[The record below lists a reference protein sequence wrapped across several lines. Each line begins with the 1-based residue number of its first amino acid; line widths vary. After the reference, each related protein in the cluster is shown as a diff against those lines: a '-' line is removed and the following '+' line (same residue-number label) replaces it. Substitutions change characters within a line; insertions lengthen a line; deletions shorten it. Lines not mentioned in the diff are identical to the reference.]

1 MLMLLIIFG
10 KIIYICNSLLVIFM
24 RKINKV
30 KLFVNDN
37 EKSVIVAKDL
47 EMELMKYGFKIVNKS
62 FDLAISVGGDGSFL
76 RMVKDTKFDNNIY
89 YIGVNSG
96 TLGFLQE
103 IDIKDCVDFVK
114 RLNSNNYKVE
124 SICIQETKVITDDEI
139 YYFDSLNEIVVRNID
154 FNTLKVPIF
163 VDNELLENF
172 TGDGVL
178 ISTSTGSTAY
188 NMSFGGSIIYNTLE
202 TLSITPI
209 APLNNKAY
217 RTLVNSVIV
226 PNNKII
232 TLVPRDENR
241 DVFLM
246 VDGVNK
252 KIDNVI
258 KIETKINGKNIK
270 CLRMNDFHFIKV
282 VNDKILEK

>member
-1 MLMLLIIFG
+1 
-10 KIIYICNSLLVIFM
+10 M
-24 RKINKV
+24 RKINRV

-37 EKSVIVAKDL
+37 EKSVLVAKDL
-47 EMELMKYGFKIVNKS
+47 ELELKKYGFKIVNKNY
-62 FDLAISVGGDGSFL
+62 DLAISVGGDGSFL
-76 RMVKDTKFDNNIY
+76 RMVKETKFNSDIY

-103 IDIKDCVDFVK
+103 IDIKDSIDFVK

-124 SICIQETKVITDDEI
+124 NISIQETKIITENDI
-139 YYFDSLNEIVVRNID
+139 YHFNSLNEIVVRNID
-154 FNTLKVPIF
+154 FNTLKVPIY

-188 NMSFGGSIIYNTLE
+188 NMSFGGSIVYNTLE

-217 RTLVNSVIV
+217 RTLVNTVIV
-226 PNNKII
+226 PSNKVI
-232 TLVPRDENR
+232 TLLPNSMNNDI
-241 DVFLM
+241 FIM
-246 VDGVNK
+246 IDGVNY
-252 KIDNVI
+252 KIDDVI
-258 KIETKINGKNIK
+258 KIETKIESKSIK
-270 CLRMNDFHFIKV
+270 CLRMNSFHFIKIA
-282 VNDKILEK
+282 NDKILEK

>member
-1 MLMLLIIFG
+1 MG
-10 KIIYICNSLLVIFM
+10 
-24 RKINKV
+24 RKINKI

-37 EKSVIVAKDL
+37 EKSIIVAKDL
-47 EMELMKYGFKIVNKS
+47 ELELNKYGFKIVNRG

-76 RMVKDTKFDNNIY
+76 RMVKETKFNDNVY

-103 IDIKDCVDFVK
+103 INIEDCVDFVK
-114 RLNSNNYKVE
+114 RLNSDKFKVE
-124 SICIQETKVITDDEI
+124 NINIQETKVITEDKI
-139 YYFDSLNEIVVRNID
+139 YYFKSLNEIVIRKDD
-154 FNTLKVPIF
+154 FNTLKIPVY

-172 TGDGVL
+172 SGDGLL

-188 NMSFGGSIIYNTLE
+188 NMSFGGSIVYNTLN

-217 RTLVNSVIV
+217 KTLVNSVIV
-226 PNNKII
+226 PATKVITLIPDNLNNKI
-232 TLVPRDENR
+232 
-241 DVFLM
+241 FLM
-246 VDGVNK
+246 VDGEII
-252 KIDNVI
+252 KINNVI
-258 KIETKINGKNIK
+258 KIETKIENKIIK

>member
-1 MLMLLIIFG
+1 
-10 KIIYICNSLLVIFM
+10 M
-24 RKINKV
+24 RKINRV
-30 KLFVNDN
+30 KLFVKDN
-37 EKSVIVAKDL
+37 EKSVLVAKDL
-47 EMELMKYGFKIVNKS
+47 ELELKKYGFKIVNKNY
-62 FDLAISVGGDGSFL
+62 DLAISVGGDGSFL
-76 RMVKDTKFDNNIY
+76 RMVKETKFKSDIY

-103 IDIKDCVDFVK
+103 IDIKDSIDFVK

-124 SICIQETKVITDDEI
+124 NISIQETKIITENDI
-139 YYFDSLNEIVVRNID
+139 YHFNSLNEIVVRNID
-154 FNTLKVPIF
+154 FNTLKVPIY

-188 NMSFGGSIIYNTLE
+188 NMSFGGSIVYNTLE

-217 RTLVNSVIV
+217 RTLVNTVIV
-226 PNNKII
+226 PSNKVI
-232 TLVPRDENR
+232 TLLPNSMNNDI
-241 DVFLM
+241 FIM
-246 VDGVNK
+246 IDGVNY
-252 KIDNVI
+252 KIDDVI
-258 KIETKINGKNIK
+258 KIETKIESKSIK
-270 CLRMNDFHFIKV
+270 CLRMNSFHFIKI

>member
-1 MLMLLIIFG
+1 
-10 KIIYICNSLLVIFM
+10 M
-24 RKINKV
+24 RKINRV

-37 EKSVIVAKDL
+37 EKSVLVAKDL
-47 EMELMKYGFKIVNKS
+47 ELELKKYGFKIVNKNY
-62 FDLAISVGGDGSFL
+62 DLAISVGGDGSFL
-76 RMVKDTKFDNNIY
+76 RMVKETKFNSDIY

-103 IDIKDCVDFVK
+103 IDIKDSIDFVK

-124 SICIQETKVITDDEI
+124 NICIQETKIITENDI
-139 YYFDSLNEIVVRNID
+139 YHFNSLNEIVVRNID
-154 FNTLKVPIF
+154 FNTLKVPIY

-188 NMSFGGSIIYNTLE
+188 NMSFGGSIVYNTLE

-217 RTLVNSVIV
+217 RTLVNTVIV
-226 PNNKII
+226 PSNKVI
-232 TLVPRDENR
+232 TLLPNSMNNDI
-241 DVFLM
+241 FIM
-246 VDGVNK
+246 IDGVNY
-252 KIDNVI
+252 KIDDVI
-258 KIETKINGKNIK
+258 KIETKIECKSIK
-270 CLRMNDFHFIKV
+270 CLRMNSFHFIKI

>member
-1 MLMLLIIFG
+1 
-10 KIIYICNSLLVIFM
+10 M
-24 RKINKV
+24 RKINRV

-37 EKSVIVAKDL
+37 EKSVLVAKDL
-47 EMELMKYGFKIVNKS
+47 ELELKKYGFKIVNKNY
-62 FDLAISVGGDGSFL
+62 DLAISVGGDGSFL
-76 RMVKDTKFDNNIY
+76 RMVKETKFNSDIY

-103 IDIKDCVDFVK
+103 IDIKDSIDFVK

-124 SICIQETKVITDDEI
+124 NISIQETKIITENDI
-139 YYFDSLNEIVVRNID
+139 YHFNSLNEIVVRNID
-154 FNTLKVPIF
+154 FNTLKVPIY

-188 NMSFGGSIIYNTLE
+188 NMSFGGSIVYNTLE

-217 RTLVNSVIV
+217 RTLVNTVIV
-226 PNNKII
+226 PSNKVI
-232 TLVPRDENR
+232 TLLPNSMNNDI
-241 DVFLM
+241 FIM
-246 VDGVNK
+246 IDGVNY
-252 KIDNVI
+252 KIDDVI
-258 KIETKINGKNIK
+258 KIETKIESKSIK
-270 CLRMNDFHFIKV
+270 CLRMNSFHFIKI

>member
-1 MLMLLIIFG
+1 MG
-10 KIIYICNSLLVIFM
+10 
-24 RKINKV
+24 RRINKV

-37 EKSVIVAKDL
+37 DKSVIVAKDL
-47 EMELMKYGFKIVNKS
+47 ELELKKYGFKIVNRG

-76 RMVKDTKFDNNIY
+76 RMVKETKFNDNIY

-114 RLNSNNYKVE
+114 RLNSDKYKIE
-124 SICIQETKVITDDEI
+124 NIGIQETKVITEDNI
-139 YYFDSLNEIVVRNID
+139 YYYDSLNEIVVRNRD
-154 FNTLKVPIF
+154 FNTLKVPVY
-163 VDNELLENF
+163 VDDELLENF

-188 NMSFGGSIIYNTLE
+188 NMSFGGSIVYNTLD

-209 APLNNKAY
+209 APLNNKVFT
-217 RTLVNSVIV
+217 TLINTVIV
-226 PNNKII
+226 PSNKVI
-232 TLVPRDENR
+232 TLVPNKEYKDM
-241 DVFLM
+241 FIQ

-252 KIDNVI
+252 VIDNVI
-258 KIETKINGKNIK
+258 KIETKIENKTIK

-282 VNDKILEK
+282 INNKVLGK